1 MKERTFRMTQYELKM
16 KKKSKLASKDDVA
29 KMAGSKAIQ
38 VLFNFISIGPRI
50 ILRSAFQLL
59 RANIITRLLS
69 VIFLVVVDAISLVKG
84 RISRK
89 QFAINVGMALMLL
102 VGGTAGWNFGTAA
115 IQIVVENVIL
125 GLFGGILGA
134 GIFGAVLGTIWEKVV
149 GKFVTDDAQEMLC
162 ILNQEFNE
170 MVCEYNVD
178 GATAEQLVEEIEIDV
193 KTLRAIFS
201 SKSRNKTCREVL
213 CPYFDKIDTTDPI
226 DISDENN
233 ENDLGDDT
241 L

>member
-1 MKERTFRMTQYELKM
+1 MIEGTFRVAQYELKM

-29 KMAGSKAIQ
+29 KLAGSKAIQ
-38 VLFNFISIGPRI
+38 VLFNIVSIGPRI

-102 VGGTAGWNFGTAA
+102 VGGTAGWNLGTAA
-115 IQIVVENVIL
+115 INQILIENVVL

-134 GIFGAVLGTIWEKVV
+134 GIFGAVLGTIWEKIV
-149 GKFVTDDAQEMLC
+149 GKFVTDDAHEMMC

-170 MVCEYNVD
+170 MVNEYNID
-178 GATAEQLVEEIEIDV
+178 STTAEQLVEEIEIDV
-193 KTLRAIFS
+193 KTLRSIFS
-201 SKSRNKTCREVL
+201 STAREESCREIL
-213 CPYFDKIDTTDPI
+213 CPYFEK
-226 DISDENN
+226 
-233 ENDLGDDT
+233 ENDAIEDMGHDGST
-241 L
+241 A